1 LTADVAAIQETT
13 LMLDQSL
20 AHAPVRPRWGRTLS
34 SESAESALFSGHP
47 ELIITKFTYG
57 RGERIFGEGETAEYV
72 YQVLCGAVRSFRLLS
87 DGRRQIGAFRLAGDA
102 FGLESGLNHHATA
115 EAVIETTV
123 RIVKHRSLELAAN
136 GDAAVACELWAM
148 TAGELRGAEDHMA
161 LLGRNS
167 ATQRVAAFLLE
178 MDRRLADADRFTLPM
193 PRCDIA
199 DYLGLRLETVSRVV
213 SQLQAK
219 GVVALAGRRQIQ
231 LCDRARLA
239 EMVA

>member
-47 ELIITKFTYG
+47 ELTIAKFTYG